1 MFHHGHANQNKG
13 RKNSTSLATK
23 MKKTIEIIDRLNDV
37 IGKSVAWLTLAM
49 VVVTFLVVVLR
60 YAFSIGWIAMQESVV
75 YLHSVVF
82 MLGAAYTLKAEEHV
96 RVDVFYRS
104 MSERQRAW
112 VDLIG
117 VLLFLLPLCV
127 FLGWKS
133 FDFVTQSW
141 SIREASRESGG
152 LPYPFISMLKS
163 VLLLMPLTVG
173 LQGLS
178 IVLNSLKTLR
188 GR

>member
-1 MFHHGHANQNKG
+1 LSTDKGQN
-13 RKNSTSLATK
+13 R
-23 MKKTIEIIDRLNDV
+23 IDR
-37 IGKSVAWLTLAM
+37 ISTATGRAAAWLTLFM
-49 VVVTFLVVVLR
+49 VVVTFVVVVMR
-60 YAFSIGWIAMQESVV
+60 YVFDAGLIWVQESVV
-75 YLHSVVF
+75 WMHAVVF

-96 RVDVFYRS
+96 RVDVFYRT

-112 VDLIG
+112 IDVIG
-117 VLLFLLPLCV
+117 VLIFLLPLCV

-152 LPYPFISMLKS
+152 LPYPFIPMLKS
-163 VLLLMPLTVG
+163 VLLLMPLTVA
-173 LQGLS
+173 LQGMSL
-178 IVLNSLKTLR
+178 VLGSLNTLR